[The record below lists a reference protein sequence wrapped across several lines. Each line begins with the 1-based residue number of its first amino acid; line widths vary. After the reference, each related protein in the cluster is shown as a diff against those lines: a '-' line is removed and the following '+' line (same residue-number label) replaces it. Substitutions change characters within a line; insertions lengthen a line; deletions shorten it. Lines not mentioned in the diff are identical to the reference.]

1 MITYIAIGILAFLL
15 IACIGII
22 LYMKLF
28 AKDTECPV
36 CLDCAQKCIS
46 HCSGGNTD
54 LSMCK
59 LCLLSECAKE

>member
-1 MITYIAIGILAFLL
+1 
-15 IACIGII
+15 
-22 LYMKLF
+22 MKLF